1 MYLLDTNILTYFFK
15 QQGGVAQRMYAHPP
29 ALLHVPSV
37 AILEIEFGIGASSKP
52 EKHRPQLDWVLRTF
66 HIAHLDA
73 DAAQAAGH
81 IRHVL
86 QKSGTP
92 IGTYD
97 LLIAGIALAN
107 RYIVVTRNTREFER
121 VAGLKV
127 ENWFDENL
135 A

>member
-1 MYLLDTNILTYFFK
+1 MYLLDTNILAYFFK
-15 QQGGVAQRMYAHPP
+15 RQGGVAERIYAHPSN
-29 ALLHVPSV
+29 LLHVPSV
-37 AILEIEFGIGASSKP
+37 AIFEIEFGLGASAKP

-66 HIAHLDA
+66 HIADFDA
-73 DAAQAAGH
+73 NAAQAAGH

-86 QKSGTP
+86 QKAGTP

-121 VAGLKV
+121 VPGLRV
-127 ENWFDENL
+127 ENWYEE
-135 A
+135 